1 LFNNKLFTDKTEN
14 LKFST
19 SDKQRLFKR
28 REIVKSMKFL
38 RRMGEKLRDEQ
49 IQIMQELIKQ
59 DKKVKKKQTKIM
71 KSLTVENH
79 MSTLGILKS

>member
-1 LFNNKLFTDKTEN
+1 MFNNKLFTDKTEN

-79 MSTLGILKS
+79 MGTLGILKS